1 MDLYLVL
8 YVPVQLLKFFR
19 KKIWYHL
26 KAQAASSQQAS
37 QAIRYNSSVHTK
49 YKIMEKLHFIMAL
62 TNVLTGMRMNRAS
75 CEHNKFKNNV
85 QIPNYFSLVYY
96 IL

>member
-37 QAIRYNSSVHTK
+37 QAIRYKSSVHTK
-49 YKIMEKLHFIMAL
+49 YKIQ
-62 TNVLTGMRMNRAS
+62 
-75 CEHNKFKNNV
+75 NNGEAT
-85 QIPNYFSLVYY
+85 FYY
-96 IL
+96 GPYKCFDGNENESGQL